1 MKWRIYT
8 LITVLVVLIACHS
21 NSGTK
26 DTSSTVNNCCANPSK
41 DCSAGI
47 HSKLCNS
54 TSVSISGKGIKV
66 LYFHNQRRCAT
77 CMAIE
82 DGAVEVIKLLGDSS
96 VTFHSFLI
104 GDPNSLKL
112 EKEYDIQGQ
121 SLLIIGKDQVLD
133 ITNMAFLNALAK
145 SEYYKGELK
154 KQIEKLK

>member
-1 MKWRIYT
+1 MKFRIFT
-8 LITVLVVLIACHS
+8 IITVLVVLIACHH

-41 DCSAGI
+41 DYCAGN
-47 HSKLCNS
+47 HSKSCNS
-54 TSVSISGKGIKV
+54 TSASISGKGIKV

-77 CMAIE
+77 CIAIE
-82 DGAVEVIKLLGDSS
+82 EGAAEVVKLLGDSS

-104 GDPNSLKL
+104 GNPNSLKL

-133 ITNMAFLNALAK
+133 ITNMAFLNALVK
-145 SEYYKGELK
+145 PEYYKGEVK